1 MMRSLLK
8 GDMKCFLRFYSLKI
22 TVITGI
28 GYMYHAMC
36 LWLPD
41 LLLERGIFIR
51 LSSDVELWSARAH
64 LIFLCGNLL
73 CSYFQAMSSKICL

>member
-1 MMRSLLK
+1 MRSLLK
-8 GDMKCFLRFYSLKI
+8 EDMKCFLRLYSLKI

-36 LWLPD
+36 LLLPD

-51 LSSDVELWSARAH
+51 LSSDLELWSARAH
-64 LIFLCGNLL
+64 LIFFMWELAVFLFLG
-73 CSYFQAMSSKICL
+73 

>member
-1 MMRSLLK
+1 
-8 GDMKCFLRFYSLKI
+8 
-22 TVITGI
+22 
-28 GYMYHAMC
+28 MYHAMC
-36 LWLPD
+36 LYLPD